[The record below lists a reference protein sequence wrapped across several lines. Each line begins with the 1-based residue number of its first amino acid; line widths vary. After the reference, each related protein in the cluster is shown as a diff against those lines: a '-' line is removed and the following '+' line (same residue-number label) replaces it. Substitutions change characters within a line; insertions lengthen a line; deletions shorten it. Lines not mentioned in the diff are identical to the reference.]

1 MIWSLLQTDEKKE
14 LLQLGQTDIGTP
26 ESQQALVAQDLAV
39 QIGAESA
46 ADPLRKALVA
56 SGRRVL
62 KDKEKV
68 ESTLNL
74 KVGRRLWRSVAVLK
88 PGAKKGGRPSKVND
102 PELRQKVREFLLSNS
117 TVTAHFMRVKHEM
130 VSVRS
135 LCRSKRRLWKLNVDM
150 QKAMSLSVW
159 LRRLKVHHPQF
170 RKFKKKVDMCPI
182 CHKYDKLVAPKI
194 SKGVERALHG
204 VKAVQ
209 PSYFEPMRVHWENM
223 QKIGRADPDG
233 EASLQY
239 VKGARQFIDNAMAA
253 RLRER
258 TANRTAEELANL
270 FQLREAELVAL
281 TQLKELQSTLEVCE
295 HHFHSVQRQHICR
308 EQWEEEM
315 PEDSVLIQM
324 DYAENLTIPLGPT
337 EEQTW
342 FWATSRL
349 SLSTLGIYVRYNRGS
364 AQVRR
369 YFHYISQILDHTAL
383 HAATALLDIWKRL
396 ALDPAYKHV
405 HIWTDCGPHY
415 RAYAFVGAG
424 IQLLKQY
431 GHLSNVFFHYFTEH
445 HGKGRNDGQFGLQR
459 RWIQDYAMRK
469 TISTVE
475 DLLAALKEGAAET
488 MRSDPP
494 PAGPEYNINHF
505 RPEFPK
511 TFLYLDAASA
521 DLKIEYTYCVGLK
534 RISGPAFQVRL
545 KNFIYSDRC
554 FQAELGISGGTARCI
569 EKVPAAD
576 DWRLSYRQEKPETD
590 PLPEPLLQRRL
601 EHQKPAKT
609 FLASRKS
616 DTGSRLLKQEQQQ
629 AQYTEPPGPP
639 AASVGAAGPR
649 VPFVWQAQYTE
660 P

>member
-159 LRRLKVHHPQF
+159 LRHLKVHHPQF

-281 TQLKELQSTLEVCE
+281 TQLK
-295 HHFHSVQRQHICR
+295 
-308 EQWEEEM
+308 
-315 PEDSVLIQM
+315 D
-324 DYAENLTIPLGPT
+324 
-337 EEQTW
+337 
-342 FWATSRL
+342 
-349 SLSTLGIYVRYNRGS
+349 LSTLGIYVRYNRGS

-396 ALDPAYKHV
+396 ARDPAYKHV

-629 AQYTEPPGPP
+629 ARKRAKDRRE
-639 AASVGAAGPR
+639 R
-649 VPFVWQAQYTE
+649 VIFSCRSSSSSGSDSDSTNGSA
-660 P
+660 